1 MVYKPGYIRISL
13 MIILILVGGLEH
25 EVYFFRYWECHH
37 PNWRTHIFQRG
48 WNHQPGNNMGNI
60 WKQNHEK
67 YMETICPKKH
77 IKRILRKKGR
87 STCQP
92 VRIFACGGLGDV
104 VLHHFGPAVFWCCF
118 FVEGVDSFWCLC
130 VCHHFLDLNIHFF
143 YAKHCQVKTHTEMTY
158 P

>member
-77 IKRILRKKGR
+77 IKRILRKKR
-87 STCQP
+87 EINMSTCAD
-92 VRIFACGGLGDV
+92 FCLWW
-104 VLHHFGPAVFWCCF
+104 FGRCCF
-118 FVEGVDSFWCLC
+118 APFWTCRFLVLFFRRRGRFILVFVCLSPLPGFEHSFFLC
-130 VCHHFLDLNIHFF
+130 KALSG
-143 YAKHCQVKTHTEMTY
+143 
-158 P
+158 

>member
-1 MVYKPGYIRISL
+1 MKFIFSDIGNV
-13 MIILILVGGLEH
+13 IIPTDELI
-25 EVYFFRYWECHH
+25 FFRGVETTNQETTWE
-37 PNWRTHIFQRG
+37 TY
-48 WNHQPGNNMGNI
+48 GNKIMKNI
-60 WKQNHEK
+60 WKPYAQKNTLNES
-67 YMETICPKKH
+67 YE
-77 IKRILRKKGR
+77 KKGR